1 MKGKDIT
8 GSDVEQD
15 YSDLSN
21 VIPRG
26 AMGVK
31 A

>member
-15 YSDLSN
+15 YFDLSS

-26 AMGVK
+26 AIGVK